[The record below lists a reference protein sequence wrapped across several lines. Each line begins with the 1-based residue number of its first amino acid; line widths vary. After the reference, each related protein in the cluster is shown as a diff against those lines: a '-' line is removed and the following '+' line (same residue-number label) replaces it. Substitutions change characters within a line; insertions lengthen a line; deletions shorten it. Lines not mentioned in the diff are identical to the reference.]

1 VRFRDI
7 TITPAPPGMDLRHA
21 ITPLLGE
28 ATNPIDATIADAVGG
43 GGGAGR
49 GEVGGTSP
57 RPTDEPITPP
67 GAIMDRRV
75 HAHRGVRPA

>member
-1 VRFRDI
+1 
-7 TITPAPPGMDLRHA
+7 MDLRHA
-21 ITPLLGE
+21 TAPLLGE
-28 ATNPIDATIADAVGG
+28 ATNPVDATIADAVGG
-43 GGGAGR
+43 GGR

-75 HAHRGVRPA
+75 HAHRGVRPV